1 MIGMDTALLTE
12 EIGNARARHEAY
24 AADVGRISLVICN
37 HWNERV
43 RPYQSAYVAACP
55 TQSRSYLHYLID
67 GYRLGLRFHAE
78 QPVDLITTQDPF
90 LTALIGLALRRRL
103 HVPLI
108 IQDHSSV
115 IENHYWAAESRRNWA
130 LQRLAR
136 LTLPRADAVRVVN
149 HAEEMACIRLGI
161 AGSRVCTIPVAPNV
175 ERFLTPA
182 SASELGHWYDELGIH
197 GVDPDAPLI
206 LWVGR
211 PVAVKNL
218 PMLLRAFARVHTEL
232 PEVRLV
238 IAGDITGTS
247 LPEQIASMGLSSA
260 VCLLGAVAH
269 RHLPA
274 LYQMATVY
282 AHASNYEGFGLVLAE
297 AAAAGLPIVSTD
309 TDGARDI
316 VVDGATGTLVPI
328 GDDEAMAT
336 ALIDLLRDP
345 EHAAQIGD
353 RARQQIQQHYDERR
367 LIAAWTGMLRAV
379 ANREQPCVS

>member
-1 MIGMDTALLTE
+1 MISMDTALLTE
-12 EIGNARARHEAY
+12 EIGNARARHESY

-37 HWNERV
+37 HNSDRV

-67 GYRLGLRFHAE
+67 GYRVGLRFHAE
-78 QPVDLITTQDPF
+78 QPVDVIATQDPF

-103 HVPLI
+103 RVPLI
-108 IQDHSSV
+108 VQDHSSV
-115 IENHYWAAESRRNWA
+115 IENRYWAAESRRNRA
-130 LQRLAR
+130 LQHLAR

-149 HAEEMACIRLGI
+149 HAEEMACMRLGI
-161 AGSRVCTIPVAPNV
+161 SGNRICVIPVAPNL
-175 ERFLTPA
+175 ERFLAPA
-182 SASELGHWYDELGIH
+182 TASELGHWYDELGIH

-238 IAGDITGTS
+238 IAGDTSGTHI
-247 LPEQIASMGLSSA
+247 PEQLASMGLSSS
-260 VCLLGAVAH
+260 VCLLGSVAH
-269 RHLPA
+269 GRLPA
-274 LYQMATVY
+274 LYQIATVY

-309 TDGARDI
+309 TDGAREI
-316 VVDGATGTLVPI
+316 VVDGATGTLVPVN
-328 GDDEAMAT
+328 DHEAMAG

-345 EHAAQIGD
+345 ERAAQIGQ
-353 RARQQIQQHYDERR
+353 RARQHIQQRYDERR
-367 LIAAWTGMLRAV
+367 LVSAWTGMLRAV